1 MPALSSL
8 RFVAALVV
16 LLHYRDLLGPMPAR
30 QRQDIVG
37 CWAKPVT
44 RNT

>member
-16 LLHYRDLLGPMPAR
+16 LLHYRDLLGPMSASL
-30 QRQDIVG
+30 RQDIFA